1 MQVASVTTN
10 EATLRSEIDGWSFE
24 DAQLLVR
31 RSAPLDASKKL
42 FIGYTPAP
50 KDIPH
55 YTCVLEMLADG
66 WELLGPPQ
74 REDWTMESGEKRVE
88 WSWWLQR
95 QRQSSPTSQSTTKS
109 VPA

>member
-1 MQVASVTTN
+1 MIQVASVSTN
-10 EATLRSEIDGWSFE
+10 TATVRSEIDGWSFE
-24 DAQLLVR
+24 DASLLVK
-31 RSAPLDASKKL
+31 RSHSSNEGKL
-42 FIGYTPAP
+42 FIGYTPSP

-74 REDWTMESGEKRVE
+74 KESWTNDETGKSCEQ
-88 WSWWLQR
+88 WCWWLQR
-95 QRQSSPTSQSTTKS
+95 KLQRR